1 MDSSRKIGNI
11 VYHEETHFFSLIFFI
26 ILAFIMAAALLLQ
39 VQGMGSALPLIIA
52 ALALPLLFGRMLI
65 TVDGRTLRISFGY
78 LNLIKKEIPLADIRE
93 ARVVEYRPV
102 RQFGGWGIRT
112 GTFEG
117 KRTGC
122 YSMRGSRGVLISLAH
137 DIGICLI
144 KTNRVIV
151 ERVSPEKLKASL
163 KI

>member
-1 MDSSRKIGNI
+1 ML
-11 VYHEETHFFSLIFFI
+11 YQEETIFFSLIFFI

-39 VQGMGSALPLIIA
+39 NQGMGSALPLIIA
-52 ALALPLLFGRMLI
+52 ALALPLLFGRMLT
-65 TVDGRTLRISFGY
+65 TVDGSTLRISFGY
-78 LNLIKKEIPLADIRE
+78 LNLIKKEISLDDIRG
-93 ARVVEYRPV
+93 ARVVTYRPI

-112 GTFEG
+112 GKFEG

-122 YSMRGSRGVLISLAH
+122 YSMKGNRGVLILLAR
-137 DIGICLI
+137 DVRICFT

-151 ERVSPEKLKASL
+151 ESASPEKLKASL